1 MPRYL
6 VQETHFAGYYHNPF
20 KPNRKGNKKS
30 KWLTVD
36 SVETLGQAE
45 QQWEA
50 FQAHRNAGQLQHYR
64 VTYKGKVIISDR
76 GVERE
81 VVTDDSGT
89 WMRYVKQLAGGVEV

>member
-20 KPNRKGNKKS
+20 KPNRKGNKRS

-45 QQWEA
+45 AQWEA
-50 FQAHRNAGQLQHYR
+50 FQANRNQGQLQHYR
-64 VTYKGKVIISDR
+64 VTYNGKVIISER
-76 GVERE
+76 GVEYE
-81 VVTDDSGT
+81 PVTDETGT
-89 WMRYVKQLAGGVEV
+89 WMRYVKQLAGGVEP